1 MGRVLQFTRPHN
13 SSTPQARYPRFAE
26 VAAHVAQIA
35 DDVFGSE
42 ASLQE
47 GRQLYRDVEKRLAL
61 EDRELL
67 AKLYKAALAHEEK
80 FEHAAYLVGLLAGSG
95 ELPETIAFLDE
106 RRPTETTREGDGAR
120 AETRL

>member
-1 MGRVLQFTRPHN
+1 
-13 SSTPQARYPRFAE
+13 
-26 VAAHVAQIA
+26 VAQIA

-67 AKLYKAALAHEEK
+67 AKLYKATLAHEEK